1 MSIPETNL
9 LHGGGA
15 SSARA
20 ASLHFP
26 LKRSSRAVWR
36 ENWQDK
42 TFGQERISDE
52 HIRLAIRYLDPEVSR
67 KPPDATPFVAL
78 FAVILT
84 LFAIWLSF
92 HLRGL

>member
-1 MSIPETNL
+1 M
-9 LHGGGA
+9 
-15 SSARA
+15 
-20 ASLHFP
+20 HFP

-42 TFGQERISDE
+42 TSDQQWISDE
-52 HIRLAIRYLDPEVSR
+52 EIRLAIRYLDPEVSR
-67 KPPDATPFVAL
+67 KTADATPFIAL

-84 LFAIWLSF
+84 LFAIWFSF